1 MKKFLAVALVVLFV
15 LGYLIYQDPQWRAY
29 LERKTQQ
36 VLPDAATQQT
46 LYRWRDQHGQ
56 WQLSDQPPAAGIKYE
71 TVQIHKDT
79 NIIPAEKLTGKKS
92 N

>member
-1 MKKFLAVALVVLFV
+1 MKKFLVPALGALVIV
-15 LGYLIYQDPQWRAY
+15 GYLIYQDPQWRAFF
-29 LERKTQQ
+29 ERQTQQ
-36 VLPDAATQQT
+36 VLPDAAAQQT

-56 WQLSDQPPAAGIKYE
+56 WQLSDKPPSAGIKYE

-79 NIIPAEKLTGKKS
+79 NIIPAEQLTGKKA